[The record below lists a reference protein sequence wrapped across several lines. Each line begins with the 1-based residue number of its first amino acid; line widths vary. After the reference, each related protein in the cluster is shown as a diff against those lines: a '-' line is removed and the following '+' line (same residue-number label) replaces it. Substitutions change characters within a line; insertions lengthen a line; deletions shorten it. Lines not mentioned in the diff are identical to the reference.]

1 MLGGRYNFRLRL
13 KHSIITNPQL
23 HKLGVFCFI
32 LPDDVMVSITDFD
45 SVCIGSSPVRVTH
58 RVVEELGLSRFVW
71 DEEHT
76 GSNPVYPTHWNIT
89 QLVRVSS

>member
-45 SVCIGSSPVRVTH
+45 SVCIGSNPVRVTIMGV
-58 RVVEELGLSRFVW
+58 RLNWLSAR
-71 DEEHT
+71 
-76 GSNPVYPTHWNIT
+76 
-89 QLVRVSS
+89 L

>member
-13 KHSIITNPQL
+13 KQSIITNPQL

-45 SVCIGSSPVRVTH
+45 SVCIGS
-58 RVVEELGLSRFVW
+58 
-71 DEEHT
+71 
-76 GSNPVYPTHWNIT
+76 NPAYPTEFPHTPYMASGPISRRSEENW
-89 QLVRVSS
+89 